1 MKSILIIAAAVMLA
15 VLPIAASAPAVDE
28 EGRLPSGY
36 TQLAQ
41 QVPLPKRGNCPPGT
55 RESGGYCVAGEDTQT
70 LAIPRTGPCP
80 SGWITSGAYCTRPA
94 ERR

>member
-70 LAIPRTGPCP
+70 LAIPRTRAL
-80 SGWITSGAYCTRPA
+80 S
-94 ERR
+94 